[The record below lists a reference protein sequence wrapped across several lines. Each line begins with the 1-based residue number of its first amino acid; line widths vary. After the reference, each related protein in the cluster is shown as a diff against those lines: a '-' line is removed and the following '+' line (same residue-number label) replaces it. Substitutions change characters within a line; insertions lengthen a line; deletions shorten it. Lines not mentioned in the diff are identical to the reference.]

1 MPRKPKRIVTG
12 ELTVAPFA
20 GDKKYVSA
28 FSGADVRGGAAGAVS

>member
-20 GDKKYVSA
+20 GDKKYTSA
-28 FSGADVRGGAAGAVS
+28 FSGAAVRAGAGGADS